1 MLPSKFEQIGSYSPI
16 AVGWADVP
24 RQFELNSKL
33 LEHEQSSAVS
43 ETLEMVTE
51 DESMSHAFPTE
62 SVLKIGKSSEP
73 HTTLRE
79 QSLFANF
86 FKDTLINI
94 IIATYTWK
102 SNHEW
107 IISYISC
114 IKPFMFSIIIAGT
127 QWISYFRD
135 NVSVIWISD
144 NPFLEEKKIPSSTMK

>member
-1 MLPSKFEQIGSYSPI
+1 MLPSKLEQIGSYSPI

-33 LEHEQSSAVS
+33 FEHEQSSAVS

-51 DESMSHAFPTE
+51 DESMPHAFPTE
-62 SVLKIGKSSEP
+62 SVLKAGKSSKP

-86 FKDTLINI
+86 FKDTWINI
-94 IIATYTWK
+94 IIAIYTWK

-107 IISYISC
+107 
-114 IKPFMFSIIIAGT
+114 
-127 QWISYFRD
+127 
-135 NVSVIWISD
+135 
-144 NPFLEEKKIPSSTMK
+144 